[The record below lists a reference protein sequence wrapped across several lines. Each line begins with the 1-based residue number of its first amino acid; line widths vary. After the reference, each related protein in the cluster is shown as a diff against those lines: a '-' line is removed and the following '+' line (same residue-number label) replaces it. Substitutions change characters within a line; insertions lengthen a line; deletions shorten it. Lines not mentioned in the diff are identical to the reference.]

1 MKKERALPRG
11 SGKITPGRVELSLRQ
26 RFNPIRIL
34 TPELLAT
41 QLDQFSRGYLS
52 PIMRTWEA
60 MERRDD
66 RLASV
71 APKAKSALARN
82 GFEVVLTDNAQSA
95 EAGKHKEALEY
106 FYRNLTVTDAYDE
119 NRAGG
124 FSLLVRTMAHAIG
137 RKYSVHEICWQPAES
152 GLTAEFRAAPCWF
165 FENLTG
171 KLRFLTQDF
180 DYQGVA
186 MNPDEWLVT
195 VGDGIDEACSVA
207 YMFKH
212 LPLKDWLNYSEKFG
226 FPGILGK
233 TAASQGSDQWDAM
246 KGAVAA
252 FANDFAAVC
261 NVSDTIELI
270 KAEGGQGAT
279 PFEPIIEKM
288 DRAMSILWRGADLG
302 TQSHHGTGGGQG
314 ASLQADETD
323 ALDEDRA
330 EMLSETLNIHI
341 DRRVIAFTFGA
352 GVVPLARVR
361 VKTRE
366 TRDLS
371 FDLKVIAA
379 MVPLGLP
386 ISVADALNRF
396 GFSQPAE
403 GERVLVAPPVPV
415 RPLQQQP
422 EEEL

>member
-1 MKKERALPRG
+1 MRARLN
-11 SGKITPGRVELSLRQ
+11 GKRPPAGGGGQITPQRVELSLRQ
-26 RFNPIRIL
+26 RFSPIRLL

-41 QLDQFSRGYLS
+41 QLDQFARGYLS
-52 PIMRTWEA
+52 PIMRTWET

-71 APKAKSALARN
+71 AAKAKSALARY
-82 GFEVVLTDNAQSA
+82 GFEIVTAQDAPPA
-95 EAGKHKEALEY
+95 EAARHKEALEY
-106 FYRNLTVTDAYDE
+106 FYGNLTVTDAYDE
-119 NRAGG
+119 NRVGG

-137 RKYSVHEICWQPAES
+137 RKYSVHEICWQAGES
-152 GLTAEFRAAPCWF
+152 GLTAEFRAAPGWF

-171 KLRFLTQDF
+171 RLRFLTQDF
-180 DYQGVA
+180 DYMGVP

-233 TAASQGSDQWDAM
+233 TAASQGSDQWEAM
-246 KGAVAA
+246 KTAVAA

-261 NVSDTIELI
+261 NVSDTIDLI
-270 KAEGGQGAT
+270 KAEGSQGAT
-279 PFEPIIEKM
+279 PFQPIVEMM

-302 TQSHHGTGGGQG
+302 TQSHHGSGQGQG
-314 ASLQADETD
+314 ATLQQDETD

-330 EMLSETLNIHI
+330 QMLSETLNIHI

-352 GVVPLARVR
+352 GVQPLARVR
-361 VKTRE
+361 IRTRE
-366 TRDLS
+366 TRDLT
-371 FDLKVIAA
+371 FDLKAIAA
-379 MVPLGLP
+379 LVPLGLP
-386 ISVADALNRF
+386 ISVADTLGRF
-396 GFSQPAE
+396 GFSPPSQ
-403 GERVLVAPPVPV
+403 GEAVLKALAPPA
-415 RPLQQQP
+415 QP
-422 EEEL
+422 TEES

>member
-1 MKKERALPRG
+1 VRVRLNGKRPPVG
-11 SGKITPGRVELSLRQ
+11 NGKITPQRVELSLRQ
-26 RFNPIRIL
+26 RFNPIRML

-41 QLDQFSRGYLS
+41 QLDQFARGVLS
-52 PIMRTWEA
+52 PIMRTWET

-71 APKAKSALARN
+71 AAKAKGALARY
-82 GFEVVLTDNAQSA
+82 GFEIVMAQDAPSA
-95 EAGKHKEALEY
+95 EAVRHKEALDY

-119 NRAGG
+119 NRVGG

-137 RKYSVHEICWQPAES
+137 RKYSVHEICWQPGES
-152 GLTAEFRAAPCWF
+152 GLTAEFRAAPGWF

-171 KLRFLTQDF
+171 RLRFLAQDF
-180 DYQGVA
+180 DYMGVP

-246 KGAVAA
+246 KAAVAA

-270 KAEGGQGAT
+270 KPEGSQGTT
-279 PFEPIIEKM
+279 PFQPIVEMM
-288 DRAMSILWRGADLG
+288 DRAMAILWRGADLG
-302 TQSHHGTGGGQG
+302 TQSHHGAGQGQG
-314 ASLQADETD
+314 ATLQQDETD

-330 EMLSETLNIHI
+330 QMLSETLNIQI
-341 DRRVIAFTFGA
+341 DRRVLAFTFGA
-352 GVVPLARVR
+352 GVTPLAAVR
-361 VKTRE
+361 IKTRE
-366 TRDLS
+366 ARDLS
-371 FDLKVIAA
+371 FDLQAIAA
-379 MVPLGLP
+379 LVPLGLP
-386 ISVADALNRF
+386 ISVADALGRF
-396 GFSQPAE
+396 GFSQPAQ
-403 GERVLVAPPVPV
+403 GEAVLKAPVIPE
-415 RPLQQQP
+415 QQ
-422 EEEL
+422 EEP

>member
-1 MKKERALPRG
+1 MLPAT
-11 SGKITPGRVELSLRQ
+11 SNSAKITPGRVELSLRQ
-26 RFNPIRIL
+26 RFNPIRVL
-34 TPELLAT
+34 TPELLAV
-41 QLDQFSRGYLS
+41 QLDQFARGYLS

-71 APKAKSALARN
+71 SAKAKNALSRY
-82 GFEVVLTDNAQSA
+82 GFEVVAGEGA
-95 EAGKHKEALEY
+95 EARRHKEALEY
-106 FYRNLTVTDAYDE
+106 FYNNLTVTDAYDE
-119 NRAGG
+119 NRVGG

-137 RKYSVHEICWQPAES
+137 RKYSVHEICWQPGES

-171 KLRFLTQDF
+171 RLRFLTQDF
-180 DYQGVA
+180 DYMGVP

-226 FPGILGK
+226 FPGILGR
-233 TAASQGSDQWDAM
+233 TTASQGSDQWNAM
-246 KGAVAA
+246 KTAVAT

-261 NVSDTIELI
+261 NATDSIELV
-270 KAEGGQGAT
+270 KAESGQGST
-279 PFEPIIEKM
+279 PFEPIIDRM
-288 DRAMSILWRGADLG
+288 DRAITILWRGADLG
-302 TQSHHGTGGGQG
+302 TQSHRGAGQGQG

-330 EMLSETLNIHI
+330 ALLSETLNIQI

-352 GVVPLARVR
+352 GVKPLARVR

-366 TRDLS
+366 REDRS
-371 FDLKVIAA
+371 FDLQVLAA
-379 MVPLGLP
+379 LIPFGLP
-386 ISVADALNRF
+386 VSVADALNRF
-396 GFSQPAE
+396 GYSA
-403 GERVLVAPPVPV
+403 PVPGDKLLTA
-415 RPLQQQP
+415 PLK
-422 EEEL
+422 